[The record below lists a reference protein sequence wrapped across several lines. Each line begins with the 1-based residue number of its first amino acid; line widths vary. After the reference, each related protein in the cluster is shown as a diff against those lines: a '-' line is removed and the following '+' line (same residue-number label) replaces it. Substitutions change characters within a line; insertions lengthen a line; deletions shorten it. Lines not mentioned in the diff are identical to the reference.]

1 MCIVCIERVCWIF
14 VVKMF
19 AVFSSLT
26 IHKWVLKQRLE
37 ALLLATAMGG
47 KCSKADEHVFHI
59 CAFSSKSKDGD
70 DYR

>member
-1 MCIVCIERVCWIF
+1 VCIVCIERVCWIF

-26 IHKWVLKQRLE
+26 IHKWVLKQRL
-37 ALLLATAMGG
+37 LATAVGG
-47 KCSKADEHVFHI
+47 KCHKADEHVFHI

-70 DYR
+70 GYR

>member
-1 MCIVCIERVCWIF
+1 VCIVCIERVCWIF

-26 IHKWVLKQRLE
+26 IHKWVLKQRFGSFVVGQ
-37 ALLLATAMGG
+37 AVGG

-59 CAFSSKSKDGD
+59 STFSSKSKDGD
-70 DYR
+70 GYR